1 VAIVEAVRRKKAR
14 RQARQAKYQRQKK
27 TAKSDNLSLSEPLT
41 PPPPT
46 ESEDG
51 SGTSDD
57 EPLI

>member
-27 TAKSDNLSLSEPLT
+27 TAKLDNLSLSEPLT
-41 PPPPT
+41 PPPT